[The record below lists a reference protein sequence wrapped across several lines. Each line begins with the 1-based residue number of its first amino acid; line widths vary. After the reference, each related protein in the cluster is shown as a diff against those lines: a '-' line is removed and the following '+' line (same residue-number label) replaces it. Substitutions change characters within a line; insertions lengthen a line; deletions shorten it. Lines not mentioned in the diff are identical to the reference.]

1 MSSVLRCNNH
11 SMARHHNPWTSLVTL
26 NSGTAWT
33 SNFVRAMLA
42 LEIVMTLALT
52 GTLLSFL
59 VTHKRT
65 SAAEKRF
72 IWFLAAISLM
82 IFTSTFHFIDTI
94 LNEQNH
100 CVQAVYLIFQIIFV
114 NLRYLADAL
123 LLAAIFAHLSFKTT
137 DRDSQSLR
145 SRGPTFVHLLMCLPL
160 GLLWLVI
167 TVLYLVIIIQQ
178 ITRTG
183 SVSNSN
189 FFEAVRKLDLAY
201 NGIYFIAAVE
211 IFALGLIILTSSL
224 KQHSHTLHTGRNKK
238 LLFLFAVLISVPL
251 MIRAFWQIVITARWN
266 LSDETSFDD
275 VTSPPIRLTHML
287 FYYLCTTLVYIGL
300 ALVIR
305 GPTLE
310 TIFAS
315 VHQAQQENA
324 VLGPE
329 IPIMRVAAPV
339 ENVQPF
345 NPHAPTEP
353 SRWSRISRDHS
364 QDPIY
369 NGP

>member
-1 MSSVLRCNNH
+1 MSSVLRCNNR
-11 SMARHHNPWTSLVTL
+11 STARDHNRWTSLVTL
-26 NSGTAWT
+26 KSGTGWT
-33 SNFVRAMLA
+33 SNYVRAILA
-42 LEIVMTLALT
+42 LEIIMTLALI
-52 GTLLSFL
+52 GTLASFL
-59 VTHKRT
+59 ATHKRT
-65 SAAEKRF
+65 SAAKKCF

-94 LNEQNH
+94 LNEQNL
-100 CVQAVYLIFQIIFV
+100 CVQAVYLIFEIFFV
-114 NLRYLADAL
+114 TLRYLADAL
-123 LLAAIFAHLSFKTT
+123 LLAAIFAHLVPGFKTT
-137 DRDSQSLR
+137 DRDSQSSR
-145 SRGPTFVHLLMCLPL
+145 SRGQTFVHLLICLPL

-183 SVSNSN
+183 SVSDNN
-189 FFEAVRKLDLAY
+189 FVEAVRKLDLTY

-211 IFALGLIILTSSL
+211 IFALGIIILTSSS
-224 KQHSHTLHTGRNKK
+224 KQHSHTLHTGRNRK
-238 LLFLFAVLISVPL
+238 VLKTMFNPIPYK
-251 MIRAFWQIVITARWN
+251 VITARWN

-275 VTSPPIRLTHML
+275 VTSPPVRLAHML
-287 FYYLCTTLVYIGL
+287 FYYICTTHVYIGL

-305 GPTLE
+305 GPSLE
-310 TIFAS
+310 TMFTN
-315 VHQAQQENA
+315 VHQRQQENA
-324 VLGPE
+324 GLGPE

-339 ENVQPF
+339 QDVQAF
-345 NPHAPTEP
+345 DPHAPTET